1 MKATILNG
9 TLFVGEECDDVSLS
23 ASDRGFLLGDGLFET
38 LPVLHGAPLWWQEHS
53 ARLTQS
59 ANRLGMS
66 LDPIMLEHT
75 VSQLAA
81 LSKETNTILRIAV
94 SRGSG
99 GRGLLPPVE
108 ARPTLLATL
117 ASLPDG
123 LAFQDMSLATS
134 TIRRNAQSLTASIKS
149 NNYLDNIAAAQQAEQ
164 AGASDALLLNTEGKI
179 ACTTI
184 GNLFSLHGSCLTTP
198 PVSDGVL
205 PGIVRQQLLTLAPQ
219 WGFEATEASLSS
231 EDVKKADGLFMTNSL
246 RFIRRVTA
254 WDDHAYT
261 AAPDDPISQLQTHMR
276 DHVAKLTGVT
286 IGHL

>member
-1 MKATILNG
+1 MKATMLNG
-9 TLFVGEECDDVSLS
+9 TLYIDEACDDVSLS

-38 LPVLHGAPLWWQEHS
+38 LPVLHGAPLWWQEHR

-59 ANRLGMS
+59 ANRLEMS
-66 LDPIMLEHT
+66 LDPVMLEHT

-81 LSKETNTILRIAV
+81 LSSEANAILRIAL

-99 GRGLLPPVE
+99 GRGLLPPEE

-117 ASLPDG
+117 APLPDG

-134 TIRRNAQSLTASIKS
+134 IIRRNAQSLTASIKS
-149 NNYLDNIAAAQQAEQ
+149 NNYLDNVAAAQQAEQ
-164 AGASDALLLNTEGKI
+164 AGVSDALLLNTEGKI

-184 GNLFSLHGSCLTTP
+184 GNLFSLHGNRLTTP

-219 WGFEATEASLSS
+219 WGFVATEASLSP
-231 EDVKKADGLFMTNSL
+231 EDIKKADGLFMTNSL

-276 DHVAKLTGVT
+276 DYVAKLTGVT
-286 IGHL
+286 I